1 MIRWIAFAGA
11 VLVAAGLLRWAGDD
25 GASGLDADGTAPR
38 AGSDLLEGDTADP
51 VEGPA
56 LAGGG
61 LRPDGYGLRGYS
73 VRGLVRSP
81 DGAPASGAEIV
92 VRARRLESA
101 RTHGRVRGRANGAG
115 RFDVDV
121 TALFASDELVT
132 ELVIEATDPRHWP
145 ATARVH
151 VAGRERTRGAGDWE
165 VDLRLH
171 TAAFVSGRLLDPDGK
186 PASGAFVRLFW
197 MPGLRPGDWPGMPAH
212 TVVASDG
219 RFRLPAHASG
229 RFFLAA
235 WKPGYAPAARLLELE
250 LGTETRVE
258 DLYLCRGAS
267 LRGTVLIN
275 DVPAPGVFLKA
286 VAIAS
291 RSRPLSI
298 GESGNGVLRQGAGA
312 KTWQARG
319 ESDAQG
325 RFELH
330 GLEPGRYWI
339 RIGGAKTYAI
349 HPDVWKMSGLDAD
362 AGGEDQTIDLRG
374 VWAHVKVL
382 GPDGAPYANRRVS
395 VARGR
400 PRTDAEGVVRV
411 LVSARKH
418 VFVAVKAGALRSNL
432 RSIDRVEAGEVVEC
446 TVTLATKSPQPQ
458 PERGTVR
465 ILLEGPGRKEVDVIG
480 LEVRRLA
487 DPARWGRGRTLRR
500 EAGAFVDRDVPSGAW
515 RIHVRPGGSRDGGG
529 DAWLPVDRE
538 VTVVKG
544 AETLIRV
551 PLVPAARLRISA
563 RAPAGHYVGSS
574 CVILDADGKPVDV
587 TFSCRTER
595 QSSYGRGYLASF
607 GTNAVHPA
615 LAPGPYTVVV
625 KSGGFREVRL
635 PVTLKAGEIRDL
647 DLWLKP

>member
-1 MIRWIAFAGA
+1 
-11 VLVAAGLLRWAGDD
+11 VAAGLLWWAGDD
-25 GASGLDADGTAPR
+25 DASRLDADGTTQR
-38 AGSDLLEGDTADP
+38 AGSDLLEGDTSDP
-51 VEGPA
+51 VEEPA
-56 LAGGG
+56 LVGGAR
-61 LRPDGYGLRGYS
+61 RPDGYGLRGYF
-73 VRGLVRSP
+73 VRGLVRTP
-81 DGAPASGAEIV
+81 NDAPASGAGV
-92 VRARRLESA
+92 TVRARRLESHH
-101 RTHGRVRGRANGAG
+101 THGRVRGSVDGAG

-121 TALFASDELVT
+121 TALFASDDLVT

-145 ATARVH
+145 ATAHVH

-171 TAAFVSGRLLDPDGK
+171 TAALVSGRLLNPGGK
-186 PASGAFVRLFW
+186 PASGGFVRLFW
-197 MPGLRPGDWPGMPAH
+197 MPGLRPGDWPGMPVH
-212 TVVASDG
+212 TVVARDG

-229 RFFLAA
+229 RFFLAG

-250 LGTETRVE
+250 LGKETRVE
-258 DLYLCRGAS
+258 DLYLSRGAS

-275 DVPAPGVFLKA
+275 DEPAPGVFLKA
-286 VAIAS
+286 VATAS
-291 RSRPLSI
+291 RSRPLAI
-298 GESGNGVLRQGAGA
+298 GESGDGVLRQGGGA

-330 GLEPGRYWI
+330 GLEHGRHWI

-411 LVSARKH
+411 LVPAREL
-418 VFVAVKAGALRSNL
+418 VLVAVVAGALRSNL
-432 RSIDRVEAGEVVEC
+432 GTVDRVEAGEVKEC
-446 TVTLATKSPQPQ
+446 TVTLASKPPQPK
-458 PERGTVR
+458 RGAVR

-480 LEVRRLA
+480 LEVRRPA

-500 EAGAFVDRDVPSGAW
+500 EAGAFVDRDVPIGPW

-529 DAWLPVDRE
+529 GAWLPFDRE

-563 RAPAGHYVGSS
+563 RAPAGHYVGGS
-574 CVILDADGKPVDV
+574 CVILDADGKSVDV
-587 TFSCRTER
+587 TFACRTER
-595 QSSYGRGYLASF
+595 QSSYGQGYLASF
-607 GTNAVHPA
+607 GSNAVHPA
-615 LAPGPYTVVV
+615 LAPGKYTVVV
-625 KSGGFREVRL
+625 KSWGFREVRL
-635 PVTLKAGEIRDL
+635 PVTLKAGEIREL